1 MAKRNSAPPLSA
13 EAPTATADLSEHVS
27 RRAYDLF
34 LARGGEH
41 GRDLEDW
48 TQAEREVAAASD
60 NGADRNVTEP

>member
-1 MAKRNSAPPLSA
+1 MAKRNLAPPASP
-13 EAPTATADLSEHVS
+13 EDQAPPADLNGHVS

-48 TQAEREVAAASD
+48 TQAERELAGGSRADSD
-60 NGADRNVTEP
+60 QTEP